1 MFTPAL
7 FRSRHFM
14 TATNRTPL
22 VLALLLMA
30 LSMAPRFGNAADT
43 NLVVAGA
50 WIRQPP
56 PGTDVA
62 AVYLSLQNVGTKT
75 ARLTGVECPIAGM
88 AMLHE
93 SRESGGQSQMREL
106 SSVSLAPGA
115 SMAFTPGSKHI
126 MLHGLTHP
134 LQVGERVPIVLVFAG
149 GTRLHV
155 TALVRPLGAS

>member
-1 MFTPAL
+1 
-7 FRSRHFM
+7 M
-14 TATNRTPL
+14 TVTTRIPL

-30 LSMAPRFGNAADT
+30 ISVAPRLGTAAET

-62 AVYLSLQNVGTKT
+62 AVYLSLQNVGTKSVK
-75 ARLTGVECPIAGM
+75 LTGVECPIAGM

-93 SRESGGQSQMREL
+93 SREAGGESQMRAL
-106 SSVSLAPGA
+106 ASVSLAPGA

>member
-1 MFTPAL
+1 
-7 FRSRHFM
+7 M
-14 TATNRTPL
+14 TATTRTPL
-22 VLALLLMA
+22 LLAFLLMA
-30 LSMAPRFGNAADT
+30 FSIAPRFGIAADS

-56 PGTDVA
+56 PGSDVA
-62 AVYLSLQNVGTKT
+62 AVYLSLENIGTKSVK
-75 ARLTGVECPIAGM
+75 LTGVECPIAGM

-93 SRESGGQSQMREL
+93 SLESGGQSQMRAL
-106 SSVSLAPGA
+106 TSVSLAPGA

-149 GTRLHV
+149 GIRLHV